1 MLLGGEEMRDIL
13 IKARGDTSQ
22 KEMALIF
29 GVKQQTYSSWE
40 TGRSKPAPFI
50 MKQMEIHFSIPM
62 EELFFDVF
70 NSKMLLNNAN
80 PTPSPP
86 AA

>member
-1 MLLGGEEMRDIL
+1 MRETL
-13 IKARGDTSQ
+13 IKARADKSQ
-22 KEMALIF
+22 EEMAQIF
-29 GVKQQTYSSWE
+29 GVRQQTYSSWE
-40 TGRSKPAPFI
+40 TGRSKPTPFI
-50 MKQMEIHFSIPM
+50 MKQMEVYFSIPM

-70 NSKMLLNNAN
+70 NSKTLLNNAQ